1 MPDDVLADVLAVV
14 LVTVGSGVIAALP
27 SVARVSDTSK
37 GWNIS
42 CANSMVSDVASTEP
56 LNTARGYED
65 AQREKKKKPDSNII
79 KDMQQ
84 GNPDG
89 RLGLSDGTTM
99 AFVGSVLS
107 RCQTGPS
114 SVCFLKEEH
123 SLSCPTTAGQS

>member
-56 LNTARGYED
+56 LNTARG
-65 AQREKKKKPDSNII
+65 
-79 KDMQQ
+79 
-84 GNPDG
+84 
-89 RLGLSDGTTM
+89 
-99 AFVGSVLS
+99 
-107 RCQTGPS
+107 
-114 SVCFLKEEH
+114 
-123 SLSCPTTAGQS
+123 